1 MINSSHLPAFV
12 FPIKLRGRRSG
23 LLRRTSKPAISH
35 ICHIII
41 YGNPVLNEDSLHKA
55 CICLQFYHFI
65 LIGIICQLG
74 KNMAFIVRIKIIAV
88 NNPHRI
94 IQLQTE
100 FESQILPTPK
110 YRKTDRVLQDNNLYP
125 AEHRRS
131 NVVYT
136 FFLHFSIRHIAR
148 N

>member
-12 FPIKLRGRRSG
+12 FPIKLRGCRSG

-100 FESQILPTPK
+100 FKSISTQIPVGILMVSPGLMVK
-110 YRKTDRVLQDNNLYP
+110 SAGEKK
-125 AEHRRS
+125 S
-131 NVVYT
+131 
-136 FFLHFSIRHIAR
+136 
-148 N
+148 